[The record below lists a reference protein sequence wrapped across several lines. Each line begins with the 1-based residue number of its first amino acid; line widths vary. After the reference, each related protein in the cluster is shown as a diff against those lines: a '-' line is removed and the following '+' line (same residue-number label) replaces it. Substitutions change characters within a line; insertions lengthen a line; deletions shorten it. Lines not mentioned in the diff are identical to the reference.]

1 MKTKIVVTAISLLA
15 VSLVFGCAGSLGNV
29 SAPNPIERGLS
40 YIAAAI
46 ISHAII
52 SLFR

>member
-1 MKTKIVVTAISLLA
+1 MKYALLSLTLT
-15 VSLVFGCAGSLGNV
+15 GCTGALGNV
-29 SAPNPIERGLS
+29 TATDPTERGLS

-46 ISHAII
+46 ITHAII